1 MSGTWLL
8 FQQAEQMRHN
18 VAESVNGGER
28 AYRLPMV
35 VLLNVRMVFVFV
47 KYDLCHS

>member
-35 VLLNVRMVFVFV
+35 GSIECTYGV
-47 KYDLCHS
+47 CIC